1 MVYQPTPRFPNSRPI
16 PNMQAKL
23 ASAYNTVDD
32 VDAYL
37 GILVETHQSNALVG
51 PTLIAILKEQF
62 QRLRDG
68 DRFWYEAYLDPAT
81 LSVVQH
87 TKLSDII
94 LRNSQPLAGSCNQT
108 SLLFHRLQYR
118 RLRLRD
124 LPGPRG
130 RRQRRLQAA
139 NADHDAVTNA
149 DSDAV
154 TNADSDAVI
163 DRNFN
168 ALILTP
174 PLELRLAGEAHQSG
188 LLSRELSPGSRRC
201 QSASQTESCCG
212 EPCVATPHRNLSQ
225 ASSGPTNGR

>member
-1 MVYQPTPRFPNSRPI
+1 
-16 PNMQAKL
+16 MQAKL

-37 GILVETHQSNALVG
+37 GLLIETHQSNALVG

-94 LRNSQPLAGSCNQT
+94 LRVPTIGTELQPNVFA
-108 SLLFHRLQYR
+108 
-118 RLRLRD
+118 
-124 LPGPRG
+124 LPTPTPPPTPTPRPT
-130 RRQRRLQAA
+130 RTPRPSPTPTA
-139 NADHDAVTNA
+139 TPTTTP
-149 DSDAV
+149 SP
-154 TNADSDAVI
+154 TPT
-163 DRNFN
+163 
-168 ALILTP
+168 LTP
-174 PLELRLAGEAHQSG
+174 SPTPKLQRFSLSTASRTSIGEAHQSG

-201 QSASQTESCCG
+201 QSASRRSRV
-212 EPCVATPHRNLSQ
+212 VASHALLRHIGTSARLLWANKRSLIQGHSIRPKPRMCLR
-225 ASSGPTNGR
+225 SG